1 MVASMR
7 SVVVLPAPLAP
18 RRPYILPG
26 WQVKLTLSTARI
38 WPRFLS
44 WKRLDRPRASI
55 IGKPLAGCCL
65 DRVKGV
71 HSLLRKGGGNVT
83 GTRIWKMENSKQKPA
98 PAVSLC
104 DSWGT
109 AWHQTDL
116 A

>member
-1 MVASMR
+1 MR
-7 SVVVLPAPLAP
+7 
-18 RRPYILPG
+18 PG

-38 WPRFLS
+38 SPRFLS

-55 IGKPLAGCCL
+55 IGKPLAECCL
-65 DRVKGV
+65 DRVKAFTVYYAREGEM
-71 HSLLRKGGGNVT
+71 LRGHGFGKWKRGN
-83 GTRIWKMENSKQKPA
+83 WKQKPA
-98 PAVSLC
+98 LVVSLC